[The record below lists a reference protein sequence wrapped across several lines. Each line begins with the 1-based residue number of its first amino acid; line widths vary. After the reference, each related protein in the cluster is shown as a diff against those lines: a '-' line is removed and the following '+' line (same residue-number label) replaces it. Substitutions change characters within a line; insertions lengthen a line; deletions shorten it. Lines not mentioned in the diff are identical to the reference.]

1 MKKIVVAGM
10 SSGVGKTAVASF
22 LLNSLSGS
30 TQSHNKKHEGI
41 VRHRRVLQHAGSTS
55 YGTIEHSPDLRPSE
69 SLWSA
74 LKITIRH
81 EGSCPRH
88 TECHTC
94 DDGYEPFKIVTSDS
108 ILREK
113 GKDTDQLL
121 RAGACKVVW
130 LQSDSNVEAAGIA
143 AALDCF
149 GKEHN
154 LVIEG
159 NSFLRVRSADVAIL
173 VVSPLVDK
181 IKRSARLLL
190 NKIDFVVINK
200 HKSHTTK
207 EIEGCKERMLAFGF
221 NVPFYIVNPCLAAN
235 CSNQVFIE
243 KIQDVLFNSY
253 SAAKPQPGLK

>member
-1 MKKIVVAGM
+1 MKKIVVAGT

-22 LLNSLSGS
+22 LLSSLSGH
-30 TQSHNKKHEGI
+30 TQLHNKKHEGI
-41 VRHRRVLQHAGSTS
+41 VRHRRVLQHAGNTPCE
-55 YGTIEHSPDLRPSE
+55 TIEHPSDLYLPE

-81 EGSCPRH
+81 EGACPRH
-88 TECHTC
+88 TDCHTC

-130 LQSDSNVEAAGIA
+130 LQSDSNVEEVGIA

-149 GKEHN
+149 DKEHN

-159 NSFLRVRSADVAIL
+159 NSFLRVKSADIAIL

-181 IKRSARLLL
+181 IKRSAKLLL
-190 NKIDFVVINK
+190 NKIDFIVINR
-200 HKSHTTK
+200 HKSHTAK
-207 EIEGCKERMLAFGF
+207 EIERCKEQMIAFGF
-221 NVPFYIVNPCLAAN
+221 NVPFYAINPRLGTN
-235 CSNQVFIE
+235 YSNQVFLE
-243 KIQDVLFNSY
+243 KMQDILF
-253 SAAKPQPGLK
+253 KT

>member
-22 LLNSLSGS
+22 LLSSLSGR
-30 TQSHNKKHEGI
+30 TQLHNKKHEKI
-41 VRHRRVLQHAGSTS
+41 VRHGRVLQHAGSTS
-55 YGTIEHSPDLRPSE
+55 YGAIEHSPDLHPSE

-121 RAGACKVVW
+121 RAGACKVIW
-130 LQSDSNVEAAGIA
+130 LQSDSNVEKAGIE

-149 GKEHN
+149 DKEQN

-159 NSFLRVRSADVAIL
+159 NSFLRVKSADVAIL
-173 VVSPLVDK
+173 VVSPSVDK
-181 IKRSARLLL
+181 IKRSAKLLL
-190 NKIDFVVINK
+190 NKIDFVVVNI

-207 EIEGCKERMLAFGF
+207 EIEACKEKMVAFGF
-221 NVPFYIVNPCLAAN
+221 DVPFYAVNPRQSTN
-235 CSNQVFIE
+235 YSNQVFIE
-243 KIQDVLFNSY
+243 KIQDILFH
-253 SAAKPQPGLK
+253 P

>member
-1 MKKIVVAGM
+1 MNKIVVAGT

-22 LLNSLSGS
+22 LLSSLSGC
-30 TQSHNKKHEGI
+30 TQLHNKKHEG
-41 VRHRRVLQHAGSTS
+41 VARHRRVLQYAGSTS
-55 YGTIEHSPDLRPSE
+55 YGAIEHSPDLHPSG

-94 DDGYEPFKIVTSDS
+94 DDGYEPFTIVTSDRV
-108 ILREK
+108 LREK

-159 NSFLRVRSADVAIL
+159 NSFLRVKSADVAIL

-181 IKRSARLLL
+181 IKRSAKLLL
-190 NKIDFVVINK
+190 NKIDLIVINL
-200 HKSHTTK
+200 HKSHTVK
-207 EIEGCKERMLAFGF
+207 EVEACKAKMVAFGF
-221 NVPFYIVNPCLAAN
+221 DVPFYTVNPRQSKN
-235 CSNQVFIE
+235 YSNQVFIE
-243 KIQDVLFNSY
+243 KIQDILFKS
-253 SAAKPQPGLK
+253 

>member
-22 LLNSLSGS
+22 LLSSLSGC
-30 TQSHNKKHEGI
+30 TQLHNRKHEG
-41 VRHRRVLQHAGSTS
+41 VAQHRLQHAGSTS
-55 YGTIEHSPDLRPSE
+55 YGAIEHSPDLHPSQ

-81 EGSCPRH
+81 EGACPRH
-88 TECHTC
+88 TECDAC
-94 DDGYEPFKIVTSDS
+94 DIGYEPFKIVTSDR

-113 GKDTDQLL
+113 GKDTDQLS

-130 LQSDSNVEAAGIA
+130 LQSDSNVEQAGIE

-149 GKEHN
+149 DQEHN

-159 NSFLRVRSADVAIL
+159 NSFLRVQSADVAIL
-173 VVSPLVDK
+173 VVSPLIDK

-190 NKIDFVVINK
+190 NKIDFIVINT
-200 HKSHTTK
+200 HESHTTQ
-207 EIEGCKERMLAFGF
+207 EIERCKEKMFAFGF
-221 NVPFYIVNPCLAAN
+221 NVPFYTINPCLGAN
-235 CSNQVFIE
+235 YSNQVFIE

>member
-1 MKKIVVAGM
+1 MKKIVVAGT

-22 LLNSLSGS
+22 LLSSLSGR
-30 TQSHNKKHEGI
+30 TQLHNKKHEEI
-41 VRHRRVLQHAGSTS
+41 VRHRRVLQHAGNAS
-55 YGTIEHSPDLRPSE
+55 YEAIEHSPALHLSE

-130 LQSDSNVEAAGIA
+130 LQSDSNVEEAGIE
-143 AALDCF
+143 AALSCF
-149 GKEHN
+149 DKEHN

-159 NSFLRVRSADVAIL
+159 NSFLRVKSADVAIL
-173 VVSPLVDK
+173 VVSPLKDK
-181 IKRSARLLL
+181 IKRSAKLLL
-190 NKIDFVVINK
+190 NKIDFIVINP
-200 HKSHTTK
+200 HKGHTVR
-207 EIEGCKERMLAFGF
+207 EIDACKEKMFAFGF
-221 NVPFYIVNPCLAAN
+221 NVPFYTINPRLGAN
-235 CSNQVFIE
+235 YSNQVFIE
-243 KIQDVLFNSY
+243 KIHDILF
-253 SAAKPQPGLK
+253 KL